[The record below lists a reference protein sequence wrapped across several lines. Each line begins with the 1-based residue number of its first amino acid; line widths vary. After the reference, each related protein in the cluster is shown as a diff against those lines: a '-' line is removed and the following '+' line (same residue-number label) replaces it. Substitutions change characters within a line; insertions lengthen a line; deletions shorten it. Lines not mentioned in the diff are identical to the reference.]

1 MTGKHFGWHKA
12 WRREGA
18 RLVHDSGL
26 AVEYDDELGWMTD
39 DTTTEAWAAWE
50 QARANSGA
58 RHHQRPEPPLLP
70 VAQPSRRA
78 RTPLTPSEVD
88 SIRTLRTA
96 GVSVNQLAKQFGVHR
111 ATIWERL
118 ADRRA

>member
-50 QARANSGA
+50 QTRGVPLHDLAARIQRLCREAAEWVA
-58 RHHQRPEPPLLP
+58 RNP
-70 VAQPSRRA
+70 
-78 RTPLTPSEVD
+78 
-88 SIRTLRTA
+88 
-96 GVSVNQLAKQFGVHR
+96 
-111 ATIWERL
+111 
-118 ADRRA
+118 